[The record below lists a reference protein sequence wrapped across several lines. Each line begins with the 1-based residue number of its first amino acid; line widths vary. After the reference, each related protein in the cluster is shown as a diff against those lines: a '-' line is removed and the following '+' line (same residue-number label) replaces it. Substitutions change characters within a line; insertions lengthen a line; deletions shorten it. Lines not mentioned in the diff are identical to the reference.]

1 MTLRCQTEHLS
12 TNSDWR
18 IAPCSKYLWC
28 VNKYTLGYFFG
39 ECWICLENMEQEG
52 PWETMRAEQENGEL
66 LSEDERME
74 ASKEF
79 REEDPQG
86 NVKEG
91 IS

>member
-1 MTLRCQTEHLS
+1 
-12 TNSDWR
+12 
-18 IAPCSKYLWC
+18 
-28 VNKYTLGYFFG
+28 
-39 ECWICLENMEQEG
+39 MEQEG

-91 IS
+91 ISWPLTCALCK

>member
-1 MTLRCQTEHLS
+1 M
-12 TNSDWR
+12 
-18 IAPCSKYLWC
+18 
-28 VNKYTLGYFFG
+28 
-39 ECWICLENMEQEG
+39 ENMEQEG

>member
-1 MTLRCQTEHLS
+1 M
-12 TNSDWR
+12 
-18 IAPCSKYLWC
+18 
-28 VNKYTLGYFFG
+28 
-39 ECWICLENMEQEG
+39 CWICLENMEQEG

-74 ASKEF
+74 VSKEF